1 MDSSVYLDYNSTTP
15 IDPEVIDAMMPFWHD
30 KWGNPS
36 SAHGFGN
43 QVRRAVDRA
52 REQVAALIGAEEPSE
67 IIFTSG
73 ATEANNSV
81 VQGALSSSTKST
93 ALITSP
99 TEHAA
104 IIVPAQQLENKGG
117 SVHWLVVDKNGSPDL
132 NSFDDALNRAKN
144 PLISLMWAN
153 NETGVINPISTLAE
167 RAVEK
172 GALFHTDAVQ
182 MAGKLPFR
190 IKDMPIQL
198 LSISG
203 HKIYGPKGIGALYV
217 RRGTRVAPYLVGGHQ
232 ERARRAGT
240 ENVPAIIG
248 FGKAC
253 ELAMSSMEADA
264 TRINRLRDRLEHD
277 ILISCKGAV
286 LQATDAE
293 RLPNTSNISFDRLDG
308 EAILF
313 MLDDHQIYVSTGSAC
328 ESGSLEASHV
338 LKAMGV
344 ESRHLNGSI
353 RFSLGKQTTEDDVNR
368 LIEVLPPIIDRCR
381 ELAPHIDTDA

>member
-1 MDSSVYLDYNSTTP
+1 MESSVYLDYNSTTP
-15 IDPEVIDAMMPFWHD
+15 TDPEVIEAMMPFLHEAWA
-30 KWGNPS
+30 NPS

-52 REQVAALIGAEEPSE
+52 REKVATLIGAEEPNE

-73 ATEANNSV
+73 ATESNNTV
-81 VQGALSSSTKST
+81 VQSALSFSAKST
-93 ALITSP
+93 TLITSP

-104 IIVPAQQLENKGG
+104 IIVPAQQLENRGG
-117 SVHWLVVDKNGSPDL
+117 SVCWLEVDKNGSPDL
-132 NSFDDALNRAKN
+132 NSFDDALNKANN

-153 NETGVINPISTLAE
+153 NETGVINPIPTLAE
-167 RAVEK
+167 RAAEK

-182 MAGKLPFR
+182 MTGKLPFR
-190 IKDMPIQL
+190 IKDLPIQL

-217 RRGTRVAPYLVGGHQ
+217 RRGTRMAPYLVGGHQ

-253 ELAMSSMEADA
+253 ELAASSMEVDA
-264 TRINRLRDRLEHD
+264 TRINRLRDQLEHN
-277 ILISCKGAV
+277 ILISCNGAV
-286 LQATDAE
+286 LQAADAK

-313 MLDDHQIYVSTGSAC
+313 MLDDQQISVSTGSAC

-344 ESRHLNGSI
+344 ESRYLNGSI
-353 RFSLGKQTTEDDVNR
+353 RFSLGKQTTENDINR

-381 ELAPHIDTDA
+381 DLAPHIDTDA

>member
-1 MDSSVYLDYNSTTP
+1 MESSVYLDYNSTTP
-15 IDPEVIDAMMPFWHD
+15 TDPAVIDAMMPFWHEA
-30 KWGNPS
+30 WANPS
-36 SAHGFGN
+36 SAHGVGN

-52 REQVAALIGAEEPSE
+52 REQVAAFIGAEEPSE

-73 ATEANNSV
+73 ATESNNTV
-81 VQGALSSSTKST
+81 IHGALSQATKST
-93 ALITSP
+93 SLITSP

-104 IIVPAQQLENKGG
+104 IIGPAQHRESEGG
-117 SVHWLVVDKNGSPDL
+117 SVHWIVIDKNGLPDL
-132 NSFDDALNRAKN
+132 NAFDDLLKTTTN

-167 RAVEK
+167 RAAEH

-182 MAGKLPFR
+182 MAGKRSIR
-190 IKDMPIQL
+190 IQDFPIQM

-217 RRGTRVAPYLVGGHQ
+217 RRGTRMTPHMIGGHQ

-253 ELAMSSMEADA
+253 ELAATSMETDA
-264 TRINRLRDRLEHD
+264 IRINSLRDQLEKGV
-277 ILISCKGAV
+277 LATCKGAV
-286 LQATDAE
+286 LHGGDVD
-293 RLPNTSNISFDRLDG
+293 RLPNTSNISFERLDG

-313 MLDDHQIYVSTGSAC
+313 MLDDQQIYVSTGSAC

-344 ESRHLNGSI
+344 ASTHLSGAI
-353 RFSLGKQTTEDDVNR
+353 RFSLGKQTTERDVQR

-381 ELAPHIDTDA
+381 ELAPHIDTNA

>member
-1 MDSSVYLDYNSTTP
+1 MESSIYLDYNSTTP
-15 IDPEVIDAMMPFWHD
+15 TDPEVIDAMKPFWHEA
-30 KWGNPS
+30 WANPS

-73 ATEANNSV
+73 ATEANNTI
-81 VQGALSSSTKST
+81 VQGALSHSAKPTT
-93 ALITSP
+93 FITSP

-104 IIVPAQQLENKGG
+104 ILVPAQHLENQAV
-117 SVHWLVVDKNGSPDL
+117 SVYWLTVDKNGSPDID
-132 NSFDDALNRAKN
+132 SFDDALNTVSN

-153 NETGVINPISTLAE
+153 NETGVVNPIPKLAE
-167 RAVEK
+167 RAAEK

-182 MAGKLPFR
+182 MTGKLPIR
-190 IKDMPIQL
+190 IKDLPIQL
-198 LSISG
+198 LSLSG

-217 RRGTRVAPYLVGGHQ
+217 RRGTRIAPYLVGGHQ

-253 ELAMSSMEADA
+253 ELALSSMEADA
-264 TRINRLRDRLEHD
+264 KRINRLRDQLENG
-277 ILISCKGAV
+277 ILNSCKGAV
-286 LQATDAE
+286 LQAADAE

-313 MLDDHQIYVSTGSAC
+313 MLDDQHIYVSTGSAC

-344 ESRHLNGSI
+344 ESRLLHGSI
-353 RFSLGKQTTEDDVNR
+353 RFSLGKQTTEHDIKR

>member
-1 MDSSVYLDYNSTTP
+1 MESSVYLDYNSTTP
-15 IDPEVIDAMMPFWHD
+15 TDPAVIDAMMPFWHEA
-30 KWGNPS
+30 WANPS
-36 SAHGFGN
+36 SAHGVGN

-52 REQVAALIGAEEPSE
+52 REQVAAFIGAEEPSE

-73 ATEANNSV
+73 ATESNNTV
-81 VQGALSSSTKST
+81 IHGALSQATKST
-93 ALITSP
+93 SLITSP

-104 IIVPAQQLENKGG
+104 IIGPAQHRESEGG
-117 SVHWLVVDKNGSPDL
+117 SVHWIVVDKNGLPDL
-132 NSFDDALNRAKN
+132 NAFDDLLKTTTN

-167 RAVEK
+167 RAAEH

-182 MAGKLPFR
+182 MAGKRSIR
-190 IKDMPIQL
+190 IQDFPIQM

-203 HKIYGPKGIGALYV
+203 HKIYGPKGIGTLYV
-217 RRGTRVAPYLVGGHQ
+217 RRGTRMAPHMIGGHQ

-253 ELAMSSMEADA
+253 ELAATSMETDA
-264 TRINRLRDRLEHD
+264 IRINSLRDQLEKGV
-277 ILISCKGAV
+277 LATCKGAV
-286 LQATDAE
+286 LHGGDVD
-293 RLPNTSNISFDRLDG
+293 RLPNTSNISFERLDG

-313 MLDDHQIYVSTGSAC
+313 MLDDQQIYVSTGSAC

-344 ESRHLNGSI
+344 ASTHLSGAI
-353 RFSLGKQTTEDDVNR
+353 RFSLGKQTTERDVQR

-381 ELAPHIDTDA
+381 ELAPHIDTNA

>member
-1 MDSSVYLDYNSTTP
+1 MESSVYLDYNSTTP
-15 IDPEVIDAMMPFWHD
+15 TDPEVIEAMMPFLHEAWA
-30 KWGNPS
+30 NPS

-52 REQVAALIGAEEPSE
+52 REQVATLIGAEEPNE

-73 ATEANNSV
+73 ATESNNTV
-81 VQGALSSSTKST
+81 VQSALSFSAKST
-93 ALITSP
+93 TLITSP
-99 TEHAA
+99 AEHAA
-104 IIVPAQQLENKGG
+104 IIVPAQQLENRGG
-117 SVHWLVVDKNGSPDL
+117 SVCWLEVDKNGSPDL
-132 NSFDDALNRAKN
+132 NSFDDALNKVNN

-153 NETGVINPISTLAE
+153 NETGVINPIPTLAE
-167 RAVEK
+167 RAAEK

-182 MAGKLPFR
+182 MTGKLPFR
-190 IKDMPIQL
+190 IKDLPIQL

-253 ELAMSSMEADA
+253 ELAASSMEVDA
-264 TRINRLRDRLEHD
+264 TRINRLRDQLEHN

-286 LQATDAE
+286 LQAADAK

-313 MLDDHQIYVSTGSAC
+313 MLDDKQISVSTGSAC

-344 ESRHLNGSI
+344 ESRYLNGSI
-353 RFSLGKQTTEDDVNR
+353 RFSLGKQTTENDINR

-381 ELAPHIDTDA
+381 DLAPHIDTDA

>member
-1 MDSSVYLDYNSTTP
+1 MESSVYLDYNSTTP
-15 IDPEVIDAMMPFWHD
+15 TDPAVIDAMMPFWHEA
-30 KWGNPS
+30 WANPS
-36 SAHGFGN
+36 SAHGVGN

-52 REQVAALIGAEEPSE
+52 REQVAAFIGAEEPSE

-73 ATEANNSV
+73 ATESNNTV
-81 VQGALSSSTKST
+81 IHGALSQATKST
-93 ALITSP
+93 SLITSP

-104 IIVPAQQLENKGG
+104 IIGPAQHRESEGG
-117 SVHWLVVDKNGSPDL
+117 SVLWIVVDKNGLPDL
-132 NSFDDALNRAKN
+132 NAFDDLLKTTTN

-167 RAVEK
+167 RAAEH

-182 MAGKLPFR
+182 MAGKRSIR
-190 IKDMPIQL
+190 IQDFPIQM

-217 RRGTRVAPYLVGGHQ
+217 RRGTRMAPHMIGGHQ

-253 ELAMSSMEADA
+253 ELAATSMETDA
-264 TRINRLRDRLEHD
+264 IRINSLRDQLEKGV
-277 ILISCKGAV
+277 LATCKGAV
-286 LQATDAE
+286 LHGGDVD
-293 RLPNTSNISFDRLDG
+293 RLPNTSNISFERLDG

-313 MLDDHQIYVSTGSAC
+313 MLDDQQIYVSTGSAC

-344 ESRHLNGSI
+344 ASTHLSGAI
-353 RFSLGKQTTEDDVNR
+353 RFSLGKQTTERDVQR

-381 ELAPHIDTDA
+381 ELAPHIDTNA

>member
-1 MDSSVYLDYNSTTP
+1 MESSVYLDYNSTTP
-15 IDPEVIDAMMPFWHD
+15 TDPAVIDAMMPFWHEA
-30 KWGNPS
+30 WANPS
-36 SAHGFGN
+36 SAHGVGN

-52 REQVAALIGAEEPSE
+52 REQVAAFIGAEEPSE

-73 ATEANNSV
+73 ATESNNTV
-81 VQGALSSSTKST
+81 IHGALSQATKST
-93 ALITSP
+93 SLITSP

-104 IIVPAQQLENKGG
+104 IIGPAQHRESEGG
-117 SVHWLVVDKNGSPDL
+117 SVHWIVVDKNGLPDL
-132 NSFDDALNRAKN
+132 NDFDDLLKTTTN

-153 NETGVINPISTLAE
+153 TETGVINPISTLAE
-167 RAVEK
+167 RAAEH

-182 MAGKLPFR
+182 MAGKRSIR
-190 IKDMPIQL
+190 IQDFPIQM

-217 RRGTRVAPYLVGGHQ
+217 RRGTRMTPHMIGGHQ

-253 ELAMSSMEADA
+253 ELAATSMETDA
-264 TRINRLRDRLEHD
+264 IRINSLRDQLEKGV
-277 ILISCKGAV
+277 LATCKGAV
-286 LQATDAE
+286 LHGGDVD
-293 RLPNTSNISFDRLDG
+293 RLPNTSNISFERLDG

-313 MLDDHQIYVSTGSAC
+313 MLDDQQIYVSTGSAC

-344 ESRHLNGSI
+344 ASTHLSGAI
-353 RFSLGKQTTEDDVNR
+353 RFSLGKQTTERDVQR

-381 ELAPHIDTDA
+381 ELAPHIDTNA

>member
-1 MDSSVYLDYNSTTP
+1 MESSVYLDYNSTTP
-15 IDPEVIDAMMPFWHD
+15 TDPAVIDAMMPFWHEA
-30 KWGNPS
+30 WANPS
-36 SAHGFGN
+36 SAHGVGN

-52 REQVAALIGAEEPSE
+52 REQVAAFIGAEEPSE

-73 ATEANNSV
+73 ATESNNTV
-81 VQGALSSSTKST
+81 IHGALSQATKST
-93 ALITSP
+93 SLITSP

-104 IIVPAQQLENKGG
+104 IIGPAQHRESEGG
-117 SVHWLVVDKNGSPDL
+117 SVHWIVVDKNGLPDL
-132 NSFDDALNRAKN
+132 NAFDDLLKTTTN

-167 RAVEK
+167 RAAEH

-182 MAGKLPFR
+182 MAGKRSIR
-190 IKDMPIQL
+190 IQDFPIQM

-217 RRGTRVAPYLVGGHQ
+217 RRGTRMAPHMIGGHQ

-253 ELAMSSMEADA
+253 ELAATSMETDA
-264 TRINRLRDRLEHD
+264 IRINSLRDQLEKGV
-277 ILISCKGAV
+277 LATCKGAV
-286 LQATDAE
+286 LHGGDVD
-293 RLPNTSNISFDRLDG
+293 RLPNTSNISFERLDG

-313 MLDDHQIYVSTGSAC
+313 MLDDQQIYVSTGSAC

-344 ESRHLNGSI
+344 ASTHLSGAI
-353 RFSLGKQTTEDDVNR
+353 RFSLGKQTTERDVQR

-381 ELAPHIDTDA
+381 ELAPHIDTNA

>member
-15 IDPEVIDAMMPFWHD
+15 IDPEVVDAMMPFWHE

-43 QVRRAVDRA
+43 KVRRAVDRA

-73 ATEANNSV
+73 ATESNNTV
-81 VQGALSSSTKST
+81 FQGALSPSIKST
-93 ALITSP
+93 TLITSS

-104 IIVPAQQLENKGG
+104 IIVPAQQLKNNGG
-117 SVHWLVVDKNGSPDL
+117 SVYWVEVDKNGSPDL
-132 NSFDDALNRAKN
+132 NSFDDALNRASN

-153 NETGVINPISTLAE
+153 NETGVINPIPILAK
-167 RAVEK
+167 RAAEK

-182 MAGKLPFR
+182 MTGKLPFR
-190 IKDMPIQL
+190 IKDLPIQL

-253 ELAMSSMEADA
+253 ELAASSMEADA
-264 TRINRLRDRLEHD
+264 TRINRLRDQLEYG
-277 ILISCKGAV
+277 ILNSCKGAF
-286 LQATDAE
+286 LQAADAE

-313 MLDDHQIYVSTGSAC
+313 MLDDQHIYVSTGSAC

-344 ESRHLNGSI
+344 ESRLLNGSI
-353 RFSLGKQTTEDDVNR
+353 RFSLGKQTTEDDIKR

>member
-1 MDSSVYLDYNSTTP
+1 MESSVYLDYNSTTP
-15 IDPEVIDAMMPFWHD
+15 TDPEVIDAMMPFWHEA
-30 KWGNPS
+30 WANPS
-36 SAHGFGN
+36 SAHRIGN

-52 REQVAALIGAEEPSE
+52 REQVAAFIGAEEPSE

-73 ATEANNSV
+73 ATESNNTV
-81 VQGALSSSTKST
+81 IQGILSPSAKATS
-93 ALITSP
+93 LITSP

-104 IIVPAQQLENKGG
+104 IIGPAQHLESQGG
-117 SVHWLVVDKNGSPDL
+117 SVQWLLVDQNGRPDF
-132 NSFDDALNRAKN
+132 NAFDDALKATTH

-153 NETGVINPISTLAE
+153 NETGIINPIGTLAE
-167 RAVEK
+167 RAAEY

-182 MAGKLPFR
+182 MAGKHPICIQDL
-190 IKDMPIQL
+190 PIQM

-217 RRGTRVAPYLVGGHQ
+217 RRGTRLAPHMIGGHQ

-253 ELAMSSMEADA
+253 ELAAATMEQDA
-264 TRINRLRDRLEHD
+264 IRIKRLRDQLEQN
-277 ILISCKGAV
+277 LLATCQGAV
-286 LQATDAE
+286 LHGGEVD
-293 RLPNTSNISFDRLDG
+293 RLPNTSNISFERLDG

-313 MLDDHQIYVSTGSAC
+313 MLDDQHIYVSTGSAC

-344 ESRHLNGSI
+344 ESKHLNGAI
-353 RFSLGKQTTEDDVNR
+353 RFSLGKQTTEQDVQR
-368 LIEVLPPIIDRCR
+368 LIDVLPPIIDRCR
-381 ELAPHIDTDA
+381 ELAPHIDTNA